1 MKTEKNIHRLSRMW
15 VEIMKTFSRQ
25 SSLTAARRRQ
35 RYFRRQNEKVPRPG
49 KQASE
54 FFQSLELFG
63 GVVSNH
69 WNLARA
75 MGIAVLFLFLAPM
88 HAVFGQTTLLSN
100 TLRGGSLPSGWTQS
114 SVKFATAAGGY
125 ANFTATSAV
134 LTTPVFDASAHESVD
149 VATSVAKFS
158 SGGNGPV
165 TIEYSLNG
173 GSTWTVAGNTRT
185 PTSAT
190 YLNDTTS
197 IDAVSSTMRIRFTRA
212 SSPSQKRLRDVVIR
226 GIGSAAPPTAPE
238 ISIESPDGNAI
249 ASGGSRDSFGA
260 VTVGSSADFA
270 FVVRN
275 TGTATLNVSGISFG
289 GTHSGDFS
297 VVGSSSAA
305 IAADGSANFTI
316 RFAPAAAG
324 ARSGTVTFAND
335 DSDEGSYLINLSGS
349 GSAATTAPVVTTSA
363 ADPVGVTSATLNG
376 NVNSDGGAT
385 VTERGFVYSAT
396 ATTPTIGA
404 GGVTKVT
411 VSGTTGAFDRGL
423 TGLAANQIHYF
434 RAYAINSVGTTYG
447 GVQSF
452 TTLRPTISS
461 TGTPGALTT
470 DHGAASASTSVSISG
485 ANLISNISAT
495 APSGF
500 EVSNDDSAW
509 GSSATFT
516 KSGDSV
522 NATLYIRLAA
532 SGDVGARSGNVTLTS
547 TSASAV
553 TVAVSGTV
561 GLAEP
566 TANAAS
572 NLAATSFDANWTSVS
587 GATGYIL
594 DVATNDTFSSDG
606 GGGSESFENHNAT
619 GSYGNGNYV
628 GDDGVTWYYVQ
639 SRDDAGYPIDNKGI
653 LMRRSSDNSRV
664 YSASIPGGIGSFTCE
679 LRKGFTGS
687 GNRQV
692 ELFINGVSQ
701 GTSATFGNFS
711 GADTNIYTFE
721 VTGINIS
728 GNVEIRVDNITAK
741 QVVIDNISWTPY
753 PALSSSI
760 PGYDGREVGNVTT
773 ASVTGLTAGVTYYYR
788 VKATAG
794 AVESDY
800 SNTNSATPT
809 ASPRLAVSGSAA
821 ARSTTYGTASASTS
835 VSVSGSNLTANIT
848 ATAPAGFEVSNNNST
863 WSSSTSFTRSG
874 GNASGTLYIRLAA
887 NTAAGSPSGNVT
899 LSSTDADDV
908 TVAVSGTVS
917 PKGLTITGLSAQ
929 DKPYDATTSVT
940 VSGTPAYSG
949 LVLGQSFS
957 VSGSVS
963 WAFPNK
969 TVGSNKTLTRTGS
982 YTAPNANYTITAQ
995 PSLSASITA
1004 RTLTVSGAS
1013 ADNKVYDGSTT
1024 ATISGASLV
1033 GVQGSD
1039 TVGLTGGGSFAS
1051 ATVGAGKPVTAS
1063 LSLTGADAGNYSL
1076 TQPAGLTASI
1086 TAKALTIN
1094 GATATS
1100 RAYDG
1105 TTDITV
1111 SGGSLSGVVG
1121 GDDVTLGGTPAGSV
1135 ASAAVGNSKSVTVT
1149 GYSLGGADAGN
1160 YSLSQPSLTA
1170 NITAAALTVTA
1181 NDVVK
1186 QAGEALSGG
1195 AGSTAFS
1202 SAGLIGSETIASVT
1216 ITYTDGEAAEDA
1228 AGVYTNAV
1236 VPSSATGGSFTPS
1249 NYSIT
1254 YVPGNLT
1261 VTAAA
1266 VPEFFTNGVI
1276 AAMTTT
1282 YGTASSPSQIAI
1294 GGSNMVAGISV
1305 TPPTG
1310 YEVSLSSGSGFAT
1323 GVVVNGSGTIEAT
1336 TVYLRLAADADANT
1350 YNDFLTLSSSN
1361 ATPLNIQLPQSTVS
1375 AKALTI
1381 SNPGV
1386 VTKVYDNT
1394 TSAMVTG
1401 TLSGVVNGDSVSFT
1415 DSGSTFASANAG
1427 TNNVT
1432 ASLSLTGADAANYS
1446 LTTPTGL
1453 TGVIT
1458 PKALTVSGA
1467 GASNKVYDATT
1478 TAVITNATLIGV
1490 LNGDVVTVSGGGTFA
1505 SANVG
1510 TDIAVSAALTL
1521 GGAQAGNYSLTQP
1534 TGLSADITAKT
1545 VTVSGITAADKIYDG
1560 STTATLDTSGAS
1572 LVGNLDGGNL
1582 TLNTGSASGA
1592 FSDADVGTDKTVSI
1606 SGLTLGGSA
1615 SDNYSLTQPT
1625 ASADITVK
1633 ALSITANNVSKDFG
1647 QTLTGG
1653 SGSTAFTSSG
1663 LVDGETIGSVTITYG
1678 NGAAADDTAG
1688 LYADQVTPSAA
1699 TGGSFDAANY
1709 DITYVDGDL
1718 TVNAIAPT
1726 VTTTVASETN
1736 STSAVAG
1743 GNVTSEGG
1751 GTVTNR
1757 GVVYAT
1763 SANPTVADAQA
1774 VSANTGTGAFS
1785 VTLTNLTP
1793 GATYY
1798 YRAFAQNSADTVY
1811 GDEGTL
1817 TALCFTG
1824 VVTGLDVTETN
1835 DTTFTALWSAMDGAT
1850 GYRVDVSTS
1859 ATFGVVYPAVDG
1871 GESFANLNASGGS
1884 YETGSFVGDDGLT
1897 WNYENA
1903 RLVSSTYN
1911 ITGTS
1916 MGFSTSGTRLTG
1928 TTGTGGVASITYSV
1942 RSYFTGGTAS
1952 DRTIEVYVGDVL
1964 RESFTLPAMATVY
1977 TRTVSNIN
1985 LGRSVPIEFRSV
1997 GTRQL
2002 VIDDVQWTGYA
2013 EIELDVLPTYSNRTS
2028 DTTSLVVTGL
2038 TQLTDYY
2045 IRVRAT
2051 NTTCTSDY
2059 SATGSVTTL
2068 ATPAPPTVETATPSA
2083 IGQTGATLGGEVVSA
2098 NRSTVTARGV
2108 VYNTSGTPTT
2118 NDTTIVIGSG
2128 TGVFSQAVSGLTPD
2142 TTYYVRAYAE
2152 NAYGVSYGAEQTFTT
2167 LCFDAPVNLRAT
2179 ATNLFDFT
2187 AAWDAVSGASSY
2199 RVDVST
2205 SSTFSVSG
2213 VSGGLIIS
2221 EVMDGNRSGGIPK
2234 YVEITYAG
2242 AGSTNVSGLKIRK
2255 GSNGNALSDAITLGD
2270 ITLSSGESYV
2280 IANSEQHMLDAG
2292 FSAPDLTSGNID
2304 GNGNDVY
2311 ALTDAANNV
2320 IDIFGTVGT
2329 SSFWYQDSVATRS
2342 SSVQTGTSTYD
2353 ETEWTVASLSSGEPD
2368 GGAPG
2373 TPGTHTLA
2381 GATVPSYIP
2390 GYSNRLVAAS
2400 SVSVTGLQFSTTYY
2414 VRLRTEGTTC
2424 VSTNSGVFS
2433 VTTPTP
2439 PPPQISE
2446 DALAFGELRR
2456 PVFVYGSGT
2465 NLYAGD
2471 GADSS
2476 TNRIFAV
2483 TDAWLA
2489 NLDATRDLQVHIGA
2503 WDANFGLARTNN
2515 PPSGEEDDFTR
2526 LTIANWFTNN
2536 YSGFDFSRSSAN
2548 ATSINAATNAWRFTS
2563 ALDGA
2568 TIQAMMDGGSNR
2580 IAATIVNT
2588 VGARLTDQQFGYLR
2602 VDDDDSEAPQLAAA
2616 PLDIRLGGVS
2626 LPTVQTQALVAAWN
2640 FNDANDRLA
2649 VSHGAGGLSYTLPSA
2664 PGSFGGSAL
2673 NLVTGDE
2680 AGSDISI
2687 AGADSNDGT
2696 LQFEIDMTARSG
2708 LVMTFA
2714 ARRSSTGHLS
2724 NRVDYA
2730 VNGGAFTTYDA
2741 AWSAASDFAL
2751 NTFDFSATEA
2761 INGAGSVVI
2770 RITFANSTGGNTR
2783 FDNVQFTATQ
2793 TIYQITDAQ
2802 LANVGAGTPLDVE
2815 VAVYDA
2821 GSGLASRALTIDGV
2835 TTNSSAFDAGLSSAD
2850 TASAEAVTVWRF
2862 TSPEGLSGQNG
2873 RVASI
2878 FVTAVDADNDRIG
2891 DALAISNRFTGAL
2904 QVIDNDTEPPVLAN
2918 IRFADAQ
2925 QALRPFQVAANNVL
2939 VLRSGTGTD
2948 SVMTVTDGML
2958 ANAGDVN
2965 LRFAFGAIDA
2975 VNGIARPG
2983 WGGAETTNNVINI
2996 SVGNIITGDFSLYD
3010 AAASGAN
3017 ATNAVVTNVWR
3028 FSNDSFTAQDIQA
3041 MFDGGDIPVTITLV
3055 DDDNNLAGDQAISR
3069 DVLAGAIRV
3078 TDDDTRG
3085 PVIRSV
3091 TVAGAF
3097 DTTRSFYEDFESENG
3112 WSGILF
3118 GSWTNTFSNGL
3129 YQASGNVQATTLAPV
3144 LSGVRR
3150 IGLATNEAATET
3162 SLELPP
3168 FRDPGIV
3175 SVFAGRFA
3183 GDDVAVRL
3191 EYLVDGVWS
3200 NAGARTVTAANPDY
3214 EMLSWTLDQSG
3225 IITTRLVRA
3234 ATGPQVYLDDL
3245 VVMPVANWISAD
3257 EIDIQW
3263 AAAVD
3268 DQSGVDEYRIVAP
3281 AMSSV
3286 LPAGT
3291 NAGVSRAFGMTNDL
3305 FSIAGQEGVITG
3317 YVFAIDGDDD
3327 RADDRSIGNIKPI
3340 VVRVDTSAPPAVA
3353 SVSAANDLGDV
3364 FDTSSEIRLSWVVNA
3379 ASEVAAAGPRASD
3392 GAALSPFRSY
3402 RVYYTENAAGDR
3414 WPSATDP
3421 FLDVSSGFADLADY
3435 AATNILLT
3443 GLTPGTDYR
3452 LAVAGV
3458 DEAGN
3463 IGPLSNAQ
3471 AMVRTT
3477 MFDINNAYVDENNGV
3492 VIEWTGPANSEYD
3505 VIYADAEGYAAS
3517 INGAWQLAA
3526 TLQSNRFVDT
3536 GDAGSG
3542 RAAPL
3547 DLPDGMMRFY
3557 RVAPMNAWVPS
3568 DDRDG
3573 IASSNVAAVAVRSL
3587 RQGNNIIGFPVTPFS
3602 NTMASVFGLSRLPAG
3617 SDNDSSALNSTL
3629 FVYTNSVYGDASTVQ
3644 FALVDGVEEANYWR
3658 YTTNGSDWV
3667 DANDLAA
3674 PLSNA
3679 VSLRVPESARLLM
3692 AGRVKPFDAIEMER
3706 PIELGMYNMITLE
3719 FPFPVK
3725 VNEIPGLRQT
3735 QGYVNQVMADRIV
3748 IINNEVSPPV
3758 ARYVL
3763 YRRSTDNQFMYIGG
3777 GSAENHEL
3785 MPGEAIVF
3793 RAYPT
3798 AVNGAARAPF
3808 RLDFTPNEQVRAR
3821 YPDKSTRLTNSIT
3834 ARPSVSRPMVSVSGQ
3849 EVLIKGNVNP
3859 HRLPTTYWFRYG
3871 TDGDALTN
3879 VTPVT
3884 ALEVTNNRFNAVS
3897 QSVGGFES
3905 SRSYIIEL
3913 VASNALGTGRSSST
3927 FAYGCPEITVSNN
3940 VLPALVAGQPYTAS
3954 LSASGGEAPYTF
3966 ALAQGMVPAG
3976 LTLEANGILQGTPTS
3991 SGSGSGDGSSGSG
4004 HYGGGDTSESGYG
4017 GGDGGSWVIRI
4028 TDAAGCSSLQT
4039 ITFAESEGN

>member
-1 MKTEKNIHRLSRMW
+1 MHYHGQRNRVEHASKTGK
-15 VEIMKTFSRQ
+15 
-25 SSLTAARRRQ
+25 RRSQ
-35 RYFRRQNEKVPRPG
+35 R
-49 KQASE
+49 
-54 FFQSLELFG
+54 FQSLERFG
-63 GVVSNH
+63 GAFSSR
-69 WNLARA
+69 WNLARNT
-75 MGIAVLFLFLAPM
+75 GIAVLFLFLAPM
-88 HAVFGQTTLLSN
+88 YAAFGQTSLLSN

-114 SVKFATAAGGY
+114 SVEFRTAADGY
-125 ANFTATSAV
+125 ARLITSSAV

-149 VATSVAKFS
+149 VATSVAKFGG
-158 SGGNGPV
+158 GGNGPV

-238 ISIESPDGNAI
+238 ISIESPENTAI
-249 ASGGSRDSFGA
+249 GSGGARASFGA
-260 VTVGSSADFA
+260 VTVGSGANFT

-363 ADPVGVTSATLNG
+363 ADPVGVTTATLNG

-411 VSGTTGAFDRGL
+411 VSGTTGAFDRGI

-532 SGDVGARSGNVTLTS
+532 SGSVGARSGNVTLSS
-547 TSASAV
+547 TDASGV

-572 NLAATSFDANWTSVS
+572 NLAATSFDANWSAVS
-587 GATGYIL
+587 GATGYTL
-594 DVATNDTFSSDG
+594 DVATNSQFGVSAIEDDFTDGNFTVSPVWSGDTANFAVNTSDTLPGGSASTDGNFLALNSTVGNAALTTPSTETSEWQFSLGSPRFSPSTLNHFGVILMSDTAVSDDITTASWNGYYLRLGVNGSTDYLELWRSSGGTKTKVGDFSSVG
-606 GGGSESFENHNAT
+606 NFGSSALTAGLNLRITRNGSGQFEIFYAT
-619 GSYGNGNYV
+619 GFTYASTPVTSGGTLTDNTHTSSSYF
-628 GDDGVTWYYVQ
+628 GVYGRFANPSD
-639 SRDDAGYPIDNKGI
+639 SR
-653 LMRRSSDNSRV
+653 RV
-664 YSASIPGGIGSFTCE
+664 Y
-679 LRKGFTGS
+679 LD
-687 GNRQV
+687 NLV
-692 ELFINGVSQ
+692 LGV
-701 GTSATFGNFS
+701 GTPEF
-711 GADTNIYTFE
+711 
-721 VTGINIS
+721 V
-728 GNVEIRVDNITAK
+728 
-741 QVVIDNISWTPY
+741 
-753 PALSSSI
+753 
-760 PGYDGREVGNVTT
+760 PGYQSREVGNVTT

-809 ASPRLAVSGSAA
+809 ASPGLAVSGAAA

-899 LSSTDADDV
+899 LSSTDADNV
-908 TVAVSGTVS
+908 TVAVSGTVI

-1013 ADNKVYDGSTT
+1013 ADNKVYDGNTS

-1076 TQPAGLTASI
+1076 TQPASLTASI
-1086 TAKALTIN
+1086 TAKPLTIS

-1100 RAYDG
+1100 RTYDG

-1111 SGGSLSGVVG
+1111 SGGSLSGVVD
-1121 GDDVTLGGTPAGSV
+1121 GDDVSLGGSHAGSV
-1135 ASAAVGNSKSVTVT
+1135 ASAAVGSGKSVTVT

-1202 SAGLIGSETIASVT
+1202 SSGLIGSETIASVT

-1228 AGVYTNAV
+1228 AGVYTGAV
-1236 VPSSATGGSFTPS
+1236 VPSNATGGSFTPS

-1336 TVYLRLAADADANT
+1336 TIFIRLTADADVNT

-1432 ASLSLTGADAANYS
+1432 ASLSLTGDDAGNYS

-1521 GGAQAGNYSLTQP
+1521 GGAQSGNYSLTQP
-1534 TGLSADITAKT
+1534 TGLNADITAKT
-1545 VTVSGITAADKIYDG
+1545 VTVSGITAADKTYDG
-1560 STTATLDTSGAS
+1560 NTTATLDTSVAS

-1592 FSDADVGTDKTVSI
+1592 FSDASVGTDKTVTI

-1615 SDNYSLTQPT
+1615 SGNYSLTQPT

-1709 DITYVDGDL
+1709 DIAYVDGDI

-1726 VTTTVASETN
+1726 VTTTLASETN

-1835 DTTFTALWSAMDGAT
+1835 DTTFTASWSGMDGAT

-1871 GESFANLNASGGS
+1871 GESFANLNASGSS

-1916 MGFSTSGTRLTG
+1916 IGFSTSGTRLTG

-1942 RSYFTGGTAS
+1942 RSYYTGGSAS
-1952 DRTIEVYVGDVL
+1952 DRTLEVYVGDTL
-1964 RESFTLPAMATVY
+1964 RESFTLPAMDTVY

-1985 LGRSVPIEFRSV
+1985 LSRSVPIEFRSV

-2013 EIELDVLPTYSNRTS
+2013 AIELDILPAYSNRAV

-2051 NTTCTSDY
+2051 NTTCTSAY

-2098 NRSTVTARGV
+2098 NRSTVTERGV
-2108 VYNTSGTPTT
+2108 AYNTSGTPTT

-2640 FNDANDRLA
+2640 FNDASNRLE
-2649 VSHGAGGLSYTLPSA
+2649 VSHGAGSLTYDLPSE
-2664 PGSFGGSAL
+2664 PGSFGGTEI
-2673 NLVTGDE
+2673 NRVNGDE
-2680 AGSDISI
+2680 AGSDLAVS
-2687 AGADSNDGT
+2687 GADSNDGS
-2696 LQFEIDMTARSG
+2696 LSFEVDMTARSG

-2714 ARRSSTGHLS
+2714 ARRSGTGHLS

-2741 AWSAASDFAL
+2741 AWSAASGYAL
-2751 NTFDFSATEA
+2751 NTFDFSAIDA
-2761 INGAGSVVI
+2761 LNGAGSVVI
-2770 RITFANSTGGNTR
+2770 RITFANSSGGNTR

-2793 TIYQITDAQ
+2793 TVYQISDAQ
-2802 LANVGAGTPLDVE
+2802 MAAVADGTALDFRIG
-2815 VAVYDA
+2815 VYDA
-2821 GSGLASRALTIDGV
+2821 GSGLTSRLVTVDGLV
-2835 TTNSSAFDAGLSSAD
+2835 TNSAAFDVGLSDAD
-2850 TASAEAVTVWRF
+2850 TRATNAVTVWRL
-2862 TSPEGLSGQNG
+2862 TTLDVNQINDLIGDGTRYLP
-2873 RVASI
+2873 
-2878 FVTAVDADNDRIG
+2878 VTLTATDADADRPG
-2891 DALAISNRFTGAL
+2891 DALSISNRFVGAL
-2904 QVIDNDTEPPVLAN
+2904 QVIDNDTTPPQLAN
-2918 IRFADAQ
+2918 LALPGQVGRAFAVYHDDT
-2925 QALRPFQVAANNVL
+2925 LL
-2939 VLRSGTGTD
+2939 SRSGTG
-2948 SVMTVTDGML
+2948 SNSLYTVTDAML
-2958 ANAGDVN
+2958 ANLAVTP
-2965 LRFAFGAIDA
+2965 LQLWVGAQDA
-2975 VNGIARPG
+2975 LSGVARPG
-2983 WGGAETTNNVINI
+2983 WGGAETTNTVVNLSLGNVLTGNI
-2996 SVGNIITGDFSLYD
+2996 SFFD
-3010 AAASGAN
+3010 AEASGAN
-3017 ATNAVVTNVWR
+3017 ATNAVTTNVWTLGAGALNADQIGQL
-3028 FSNDSFTAQDIQA
+3028 FGVAT
-3041 MFDGGDIPVTITLV
+3041 PVRVTLV
-3055 DDDNNLAGDQAISR
+3055 DDDADRPGDQALAR
-3069 DVLAGAIRV
+3069 DVQAGLLRV
-3078 TDDDTRG
+3078 IDDDAS
-3085 PVIRSV
+3085 PPQM
-3091 TVAGAF
+3091 AGLQV
-3097 DTTRSFYEDFESENG
+3097 D
-3112 WSGILF
+3112 
-3118 GSWTNTFSNGL
+3118 GSAHHHWVMNFSPFTGWTN
-3129 YQASGNVQATTLAPV
+3129 
-3144 LSGVRR
+3144 
-3150 IGLATNEAATET
+3150 IGDAAAANTYVDRTNDVGEARWVGQQFAVPFLGATNVM
-3162 SLELPP
+3162 S
-3168 FRDPGIV
+3168 G
-3175 SVFAGRFA
+3175 
-3183 GDDVAVRL
+3183 
-3191 EYLVDGVWS
+3191 S
-3200 NAGARTVTAANPDY
+3200 NAGAFQAGSSSGQLVMPTVTNAGTLFLWARLSSTGSRGLVLEGSLDGGTNWTVALGTNTVTATNAFELFTWPIEQAGAMRLRLRPDDAESVALY
-3214 EMLSWTLDQSG
+3214 
-3225 IITTRLVRA
+3225 I
-3234 ATGPQVYLDDL
+3234 DDL
-3245 VVMPVANWISAD
+3245 VLTRQAVWTNAASFTVGVDTVSDASGIHSFRLIEDARPIFGNGTNVTQGTEVSTNGFAYAPGEGSMITGFVYAVDNDQDRPGDRSRHAGLPLLHR
-3257 EIDIQW
+3257 IDRTAPPRVTGLTLSTDGLDLTSEAQLTW
-3263 AAAVD
+3263 TAAAD
-3268 DQSGVDEYRIVAP
+3268 
-3281 AMSSV
+3281 
-3286 LPAGT
+3286 AGGENLSPWRT
-3291 NAGVSRAFGMTNDL
+3291 Y
-3305 FSIAGQEGVITG
+3305 VIFYSATG
-3317 YVFAIDGDDD
+3317 
-3327 RADDRSIGNIKPI
+3327 
-3340 VVRVDTSAPPAVA
+3340 
-3353 SVSAANDLGDV
+3353 SVSA
-3364 FDTSSEIRLSWVVNA
+3364 SSEQFSAYATEANM
-3379 ASEVAAAGPRASD
+3379 
-3392 GAALSPFRSY
+3392 GAAFSLTNRTTTSLVLS
-3402 RVYYTENAAGDR
+3402 N
-3414 WPSATDP
+3414 
-3421 FLDVSSGFADLADY
+3421 LAF
-3435 AATNILLT
+3435 
-3443 GLTPGTDYR
+3443 GTPYQF
-3452 LAVAGV
+3452 AVAGM
-3458 DEAGN
+3458 DAAGN
-3463 IGPLSNAQ
+3463 IGPLSDPVQ
-3471 AMVRTT
+3471 VTT
-3477 MFDINNAYVDENNGV
+3477 ATFTAPPPQIDESTFPPTIRFSFPGYAGPVDL
-3492 VIEWTGPANSEYD
+3492 IA
-3505 VIYADAEGYAAS
+3505 ADAESFGTSLSDARRWRLIDRGLGTA
-3517 INGAWQLAA
+3517 LA
-3526 TLQSNRFVDT
+3526 DT
-3536 GDAGSG
+3536 NPPTAG
-3542 RAAPL
+3542 RT
-3547 DLPDGMMRFY
+3547 MRFY
-3557 RVAPMNAWVPS
+3557 RAAPAGSWLKSDVSVASEEVYVVKAFRVFRAQGAQRAQGW
-3568 DDRDG
+3568 
-3573 IASSNVAAVAVRSL
+3573 SS
-3587 RQGNNIIGFPVTPFS
+3587 FPGLPITNS
-3602 NTMASVFGLSRLPAG
+3602 ATAMFGSTWLPAG
-3617 SDNDSSALNSTL
+3617 DTVGEATTVTWYDSSSNPVPQWQIYLEAGNTNTWL
-3629 FVYTNSVYGDASTVQ
+3629 FSV
-3644 FALVDGVEEANYWR
+3644 
-3658 YTTNGSDWV
+3658 TNGAPVGDV
-3667 DANDLAA
+3667 RVTADA
-3674 PLSNA
+3674 LSETLSRSGYLIEVPSVAEQPHYTLYHICRLPTNGIQRVIRGGRGYNLLNVGFPARVGPDAFGLTNA
-3679 VSLRVPESARLLM
+3679 VSLGRPTRSDLMWKLDMETQLLDT
-3692 AGRVKPFDAIEMER
+3692 A
-3706 PIELGMYNMITLE
+3706 PI
-3719 FPFPVK
+3719 
-3725 VNEIPGLRQT
+3725 
-3735 QGYVNQVMADRIV
+3735 
-3748 IINNEVSPPV
+3748 
-3758 ARYVL
+3758 
-3763 YRRSTDNQFMYIGG
+3763 YR
-3777 GSAENHEL
+3777 
-3785 MPGEAIVF
+3785 
-3793 RAYPT
+3793 
-3798 AVNGAARAPF
+3798 
-3808 RLDFTPNEQVRAR
+3808 
-3821 YPDKSTRLTNSIT
+3821 
-3834 ARPSVSRPMVSVSGQ
+3834 
-3849 EVLIKGNVNP
+3849 
-3859 HRLPTTYWFRYG
+3859 
-3871 TDGDALTN
+3871 
-3879 VTPVT
+3879 
-3884 ALEVTNNRFNAVS
+3884 
-3897 QSVGGFES
+3897 S
-3905 SRSYIIEL
+3905 SRSGPPVWKFL
-3913 VASNALGTGRSSST
+3913 TGASVAADFFGPQDSVMFYTRMST
-3927 FAYGCPEITVSNN
+3927 AGDWPDTPVVSAPPYPPPGNR
-3940 VLPALVAGQPYTAS
+3940 LQPRPRPGQD
-3954 LSASGGEAPYTF
+3954 SGDG
-3966 ALAQGMVPAG
+3966 GG
-3976 LTLEANGILQGTPTS
+3976 GG
-3991 SGSGSGDGSSGSG
+3991 SGSGSDTDTVVRALPPPKAFTATFSINQVNVLSWTPFENLPVMLVWVKGQHNAQPSLEVIDGTHYSAGDRIDGEGFYGTVLYVGEGTSFMHQPESGSQHCYYLYTTLDG
-4004 HYGGGDTSESGYG
+4004 YYSEPRPAFLTTPGR
-4017 GGDGGSWVIRI
+4017 D
-4028 TDAAGCSSLQT
+4028 D
-4039 ITFAESEGN
+4039 